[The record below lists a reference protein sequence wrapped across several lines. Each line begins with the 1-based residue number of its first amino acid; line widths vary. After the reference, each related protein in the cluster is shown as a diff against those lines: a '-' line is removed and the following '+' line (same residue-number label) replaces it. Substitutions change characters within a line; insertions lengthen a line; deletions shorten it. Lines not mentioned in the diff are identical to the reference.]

1 MRCAAIMISRR
12 NCLGLVVMLALP
24 GCGGSE
30 APPFIEFAG
39 GGFVFNYR
47 TANHFYGLVVKQ
59 IKPLPAGSKLRVSFE
74 IPGGRQ
80 EVQEIATV
88 PGRLQYKFQTGDL
101 DGIEAGHHYRAILM
115 LLDGETGRELD
126 RLEKTFK
133 TDVDQSKLPERP
145 LVAGPGYEQPKN

>member
-12 NCLGLVVMLALP
+12 SYLGLLVMLALP
-24 GCGGSE
+24 GCAGNE
-30 APPFIEFAG
+30 IPPFIEFAG

-101 DGIEAGHHYRAILM
+101 DGIEAGHQYRAILT

-133 TDVDQSKLPERP
+133 TDVDQSKLPEKP
-145 LVAGPGYEQPKN
+145 LVVGPGYEQP